1 MIKLKNLLKENQ
13 EINPVPTYVDELEPG
28 MYQFTVK
35 TRFNGDI
42 DIDTLD
48 DVEVTEQDI
57 EDSRNEAQGVRAQI
71 YRWLSDK
78 YDGFGQMIQLRSAIK
93 KS

>member
-13 EINPVPTYVDELEPG
+13 EITPLPTYVKELEMG
-28 MYQFTVK
+28 TYQFSVK
-35 TRFNGDI
+35 TRSHGEI

-57 EDSRNEAQGVRAQI
+57 TNDGDVVI
-71 YRWLSDK
+71 YRWLSGK
-78 YDGFGQMIQLRSAIK
+78 YDGFGQIIQLRSAIK